1 MTKKKNLGFAL
12 AGAALIL
19 STAVASADTTLHVF
33 ISSQHQPE
41 VWRKVLDQYEADHK
55 GTKVEIAVGGNT
67 SDQQAQYLNT
77 QMTAK
82 DPSLDLVILDVVR
95 TAQFSAAGWT
105 ASLNDVIG
113 EPEKFLSQYLPAYSE
128 ADMVDGKVVALPAFA
143 DAMFL
148 YYRKDLLEKY
158 NLQPPKTWA
167 ELKEAAKSIQKGEGG
182 KLEGLSF
189 QGKAIEGT
197 VCTFLLPYWS
207 MGKTVA
213 ENGRLAFDQE
223 AATKSL
229 QLWKSFVTEGVAPKN
244 IAEVATDDTRQDFQ
258 NGNVAFAVN
267 WSYAWNHFQNDAD
280 SKVKDKVGVTTIP
293 TVEGGEPAT
302 CLGGWQWGV
311 SAFSEHKAE
320 AEDLIKYLS
329 SPEVSKFMA
338 INGALLPVFPDLYQD
353 PDVIEAV
360 PWFADALPIVK
371 SAKPRPV
378 TPRYNE
384 VSDAIRTTVNAV
396 LAGTMTAEQGA
407 GVIQS
412 RLRRV
417 LR

>member
-1 MTKKKNLGFAL
+1 MTIKRYFGLAL
-12 AGAALIL
+12 AGTALML
-19 STAVASADTTLHVF
+19 SAEIANADTTLHVF

-41 VWRKVLDQYEADHK
+41 VWRKVLDQYEAEHK
-55 GTKVEIAVGGNT
+55 GTQVEIAVGGNT

-82 DPSLDLVILDVVR
+82 DPTLDLIILDVVR

-105 ASLNDVIG
+105 APLNDALG
-113 EPEKFLSQYLPAYSE
+113 DPEKFLSRYLPAYSE

-167 ELKEAAKSIQKGEGG
+167 ELKEAARTIQKGEGG
-182 KLEGLSF
+182 DLEGLSF

-207 MGKTVA
+207 MGKSIVEDGHLT
-213 ENGRLAFDQE
+213 FDQD
-223 AATKSL
+223 AAVKSL

-258 NGNVAFAVN
+258 NGNVVFAVN
-267 WSYAWNHFQNDAD
+267 WSYAWNHFENDPD
-280 SKVKDKVGVTTIP
+280 SKIKDKVGVTTIP
-293 TVEGGEPAT
+293 AVEGGEQAT

-311 SAFSEHKAE
+311 SAFSEHKPE
-320 AEDLIKYLS
+320 AEELIKYLS
-329 SPEVSKFMA
+329 SPEVSKYMA

-353 PDVIEAV
+353 ADVTKAV

-396 LAGTMTAEQGA
+396 LAGTMSPEQGA